1 MELARLA
8 EKLGYDSIWIPDHA
22 HFPLEALVTLTA
34 AARET
39 KEVNLG
45 TGVIDLNRRSLAA
58 FAHAAATLDRVS
70 GGRLILGVGKGTWNE
85 KTYDSLIEKPVSR
98 TKEIIELLRKFWT
111 MDEVDFSGEFFTFKK
126 ASIGTKPLQKPH
138 PPIWIAAFGP
148 RMMKITATLGDG
160 FIAQNTS
167 PDIFRE
173 DFQRVGEVASQCGR
187 DITRIEPVFVAPVAI
202 SKDRRRAEL
211 LIGPIARSFL
221 VRRAGPPWNY
231 ARRLGYSAPWTGP
244 EQVPL
249 EAIERCFVFGT
260 PRDCLK
266 KIEEYE
272 RSGVRYFVAL
282 PVMPTGQESI
292 KLFAEEVL
300 SSFS

>member
-8 EKLGYDSIWIPDHA
+8 EKLGYDSIWMADHA
-22 HFPLEALVTLTA
+22 HFPLEALLTLTA

-45 TGVIDLNRRSLAA
+45 TGVIDLNRRSPAA
-58 FAHAAATLDRVS
+58 FAHAAATLDQVS

-85 KTYDSLIEKPVSR
+85 KTYDSPIEKPVSR
-98 TKEIIELLRKFWT
+98 TKEIIELLREFWT
-111 MDEVDFSGEFFTFKK
+111 MNEVDFSGEFFTFEK

-148 RMMKITATLGDG
+148 RMMKIAAALGNG
-160 FIAQNTS
+160 FIAQNIS
-167 PDIFRE
+167 PEMFGE
-173 DFQRVGEVASQCGR
+173 DFQRIREAASQFGR
-187 DITRIEPVFVAPVAI
+187 DAEQIEPVFAAPVAI

-211 LIGPIARSFL
+211 LIGRIARNFL
-221 VRRAGPPWNY
+221 VRRGGPPWNY
-231 ARRLGYSAPWTGP
+231 ARRLGYSTLWTDP

-249 EAIERCFVFGT
+249 EAVERCFAFGT
-260 PRDCLK
+260 PMDCLK
-266 KIEEYE
+266 RIEEYVK
-272 RSGVRYFVAL
+272 SGVRYFVAL
-282 PVMPTGQESI
+282 PMMPTGQESI